1 MKFVLTSFSKHQVS
15 SSQLFDTLTVF
26 SLLPLPPPPCSIQFD
41 REHFQE
47 VFVDLKWF
55 ESKVGNKYLNEA
67 AGRAAEMEA
76 ETMNKA
82 EVDMVSF
89 RSGNVSTTVHV
100 VGVMNWF
107 FVYVQDSSISL
118 AALTGGV
125 KMAEPEEEEDD
136 IFETEFRQYKRTYYM
151 TKMGV
156 DVVSE

>member
-1 MKFVLTSFSKHQVS
+1 MS

-100 VGVMNWF
+100 VGVMNCF
-107 FVYVQDSSISL
+107 FVYV
-118 AALTGGV
+118 
-125 KMAEPEEEEDD
+125 
-136 IFETEFRQYKRTYYM
+136 
-151 TKMGV
+151 
-156 DVVSE
+156 